1 MTGLTRGH
9 APRRKHSRGR
19 LLAGV
24 GILIGCVLAVV
35 AAVSGAGAY
44 EEVAVADGGTLS
56 GVVRFSG
63 APPTLEALRVNKNRD
78 ICGNQKVSE
87 ALVLGAERG
96 VRGSVVTIEGIPRR
110 KKPSGEVVL
119 DNHGCL
125 FVPHVAGVMAGG
137 RASIRNSDA
146 MLHNTHGLRGGR
158 TVFNLAL
165 PIKDQAVDITR
176 RLSKPGVVRVLCD
189 AHPHM
194 FAWMVVHDSPYI
206 AVTDERGAY
215 RIDQVPPGTY
225 KVSMWHE
232 GFRAKGADKD
242 GRPIYDEPVTVTKDV
257 TIPARGPVTLDF
269 ELK

>member
-1 MTGLTRGH
+1 
-9 APRRKHSRGR
+9 
-19 LLAGV
+19 
-24 GILIGCVLAVV
+24 LAVL

-44 EEVAVADGGTLS
+44 EEAAVADGGTLS

-63 APPTLEALRVNKNRD
+63 VPPTLEPLRVNKNRD
-78 ICGNQKVSE
+78 ICGDQKRSE

-96 VRGSVVTIEGIPRR
+96 VRGSVVTIEGIARGM
-110 KKPSGEVVL
+110 KPSGEVVL

-125 FVPHVAGVMAGG
+125 FVPHVVGVMAGA
-137 RASIRNSDA
+137 RARIRNSDPL
-146 MLHNTHGLRGGR
+146 LHNTHGLHAGR
-158 TVFNLAL
+158 TVFNLGL
-165 PIKDQAVDITR
+165 PVKDQAEDITR
-176 RLSKPGVVRVLCD
+176 RLSKPGVVRILCD

-194 FAWMVVHDSPYI
+194 FAWMIVHDSPYL

-215 RIDQVPPGTY
+215 RMDQVPPGAY

-242 GRPIYDEPVTVTKDV
+242 GRPIYDEPVRVTKDV
-257 TIPARGPVTLDF
+257 TVPVTGSVKLDF